1 MRLQIDV
8 DLHYR
13 FTRPNTVFLALE
25 AARTDGQKI
34 LTATLDIGDAA
45 ITRIHGDAHVGERI
59 WAQIPRTEMRLTYTA
74 SLDIT
79 RPANGLTTLAAAP
92 LHDIPGQVAP
102 YLRPSRYCQS
112 DKFVTFV
119 ARRFQDHSGGAKV
132 AAIRDW
138 IEANLTYVPGSSDAD
153 TNVLETFAGR
163 QGVCRDYAHL
173 MCSMVRAAQIPA
185 RMVAVYSPDV
195 VPPDFHAVTQVWLR
209 DDDDDSGGG
218 GWHLVDATG
227 MCSADSMAIIAVGR
241 DAYDIAF
248 MDSQAPAELLSQSV
262 QVTRA

>member
-1 MRLQIDV
+1 MLLQIDV

-25 AARTDGQKI
+25 AAWTDGQEVVEGW
-34 LTATLDIGDAA
+34 LDIGSSD

-59 WAQIPRTEMRLTYTA
+59 WARIPDQDLRLTYRAT
-74 SLDIT
+74 LNIT
-79 RPANGLTTLAAAP
+79 RFDTGLYDTRAAA
-92 LHDIPGQVAP
+92 LHAIPGHVAP

-119 ARRFQDHSGGAKV
+119 ARRFQDHAGGAKV

-138 IEANLTYVPGSSDAD
+138 IENNLTYVPGSSDTD

-163 QGVCRDYAHL
+163 EGVCRDYAHL
-173 MCSMVRAAQIPA
+173 MCAMVRAAQIPA
-185 RMVAVYSPDV
+185 RMVSVYSPDV
-195 VPPDFHAVTQVWLR
+195 SPPDFHAVTQVWLET
-209 DDDDDSGGG
+209 DWSGA
-218 GWHLVDATG
+218 WYLVDPTG
-227 MCSADSMAIIAVGR
+227 MCRADSMAVIAVGR

-248 MDSQAPAELLSQSV
+248 MDSEAPAQLMSQSV
-262 QVTRA
+262 CVTRV